1 MKTIIC
7 GSWGDLEFEEIAEE
21 IGKSIGREY
30 HYLFFRPEKA
40 KNRKNVQY
48 TADQIR
54 EFIRGQ
60 AQKRNPEVPEQVC
73 VFLQADTM
81 SHIVQNMLLKTLE
94 ESSCHI
100 LLLVENVDSLLSTIR
115 SRCQT
120 DYIVIKDRQRKNGV
134 HELLD
139 LSSAEKI
146 VALAKNE
153 RDEVI
158 RILELEMQ
166 ATPSAEYSRILALQE
181 AVHKIKANCKVEA
194 VLFELVNGILSY

>member
-1 MKTIIC
+1 MKTIIR
-7 GSWGDLEFEEIAEE
+7 GSWCDLEFEEIVEE
-21 IGKSIGREY
+21 IGKSIGRGY

-60 AQKRNPEVPEQVC
+60 VQKRDPEEPEQVC

-94 ESSCHI
+94 ESPYHV

-120 DYIVIKDRQRKNGV
+120 EYIVIKDRQRKNGV
-134 HELLD
+134 PELLD
-139 LSSAEKI
+139 LSSAEKV
-146 VALAKNE
+146 VALAKQE

-158 RILELEMQ
+158 RVLELEMQ

-194 VLFELVNGILSY
+194 VLFEYVNNAL